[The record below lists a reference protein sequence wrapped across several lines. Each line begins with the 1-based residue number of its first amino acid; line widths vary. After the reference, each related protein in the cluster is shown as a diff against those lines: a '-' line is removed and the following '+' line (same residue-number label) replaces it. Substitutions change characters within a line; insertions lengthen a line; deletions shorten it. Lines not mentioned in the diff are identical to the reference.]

1 MRLALILARFGEVR
15 GIHHDPT
22 TVNYQRREVRNRL
35 RHRIQRGA
43 SIQRRLGGWRIP
55 KALQDLSCRLNWLS
69 SGGCRAIGLLIFH
82 NARSLP
88 NPEGSEVRVLCLRC
102 LSSHYI

>member
-1 MRLALILARFGEVR
+1 MCFALVLARFGEVR

-22 TVNYQRREVRNRL
+22 TVNYQRRKVCNRL

-43 SIQRRLGGWRIP
+43 SIQCRLGGWRIP
-55 KALQDLSCRLNWLS
+55 KALQDLPCGLNWLS
-69 SGGCRAIGLLIFH
+69 ASRCRAIGLLIFH
-82 NARSLP
+82 NVRSLSH
-88 NPEGSEVRVLCLRC
+88 PEGSKVRILCLRC